1 MQSEITQLLCAID
14 AGDSKA
20 ADELLPLVYGE
31 LHRVAAHK
39 MADEKN
45 GHTLQATA
53 LVHEAW
59 LKIAQGAQQSFANR
73 SHFFQAAGRA
83 MQQILIDSARRK
95 LTQRQGGKRVKVDLE
110 GLLIATA
117 APSSELIAVGEA
129 IIALE
134 SENSEIAEVVR
145 LRYFV
150 GMTIPE
156 TAVALEMSPRTVN
169 RHWTY
174 ARAWLRNA
182 IKKNLSEELKD
193 PRKPVGRRQAGL

>member
-1 MQSEITQLLCAID
+1 MQSEITQLLTAIN
-14 AGDSKA
+14 AGKTNA
-20 ADELLPLVYGE
+20 ADKLLPLVYGE
-31 LHRVAAHK
+31 LRRMAAYK

-59 LKIAQGAQQSFANR
+59 LKIAQGAQQAFSNR
-73 SHFFQAAGRA
+73 SHFFHAAGRA

-95 LTQRQGGKRVKVDLE
+95 LTQRHGGKWEKVDLDE
-110 GLLIATA
+110 IPIATA
-117 APSSELIAVGEA
+117 APSNELIAVGD
-129 IIALE
+129 ALE
-134 SENSEIAEVVR
+134 SLESEYVEIAAVVR

-156 TAVALEMSPRTVN
+156 TADALEMSPRTVN

-174 ARAWLRNA
+174 ARAWLRKA
-182 IKKNLSEELKD
+182 IKENVSEDLKD
-193 PRKPVGRRQAGL
+193 RR